1 MRSPSECN
9 HVTGYPLKGS
19 RITPKQAIAMK
30 CKECIYDSCV
40 DGNWRMQVA
49 RCDMNDCPLW
59 QHRPKSRSQKLKPM
73 EVEKQ

>member
-1 MRSPSECN
+1 MTFPSECN

-30 CKECIYDSCV
+30 CKECIYDPCV

-49 RCDMNDCPLW
+49 MCDMNDCPLW
-59 QHRPKSRSQKLKPM
+59 QHRPTSRSQKLKPM
-73 EVEKQ
+73 EV